1 MRRDEPLLKPLL
13 KSARER
19 PSAFHTGSGG
29 CTAIEKFG
37 ELERNREEACFADR
51 IERNGNLGAH
61 YTGFRGGAPGYPPAA
76 LTPTSARPRRRAPE
90 PPCPSCARP

>member
-61 YTGFRGGAPGYPPAA
+61 YTGFRGGARGFRKAGGELKPRPA
-76 LTPTSARPRRRAPE
+76 RRTMAHVQYI
-90 PPCPSCARP
+90 